1 MKKLSTGLFV
11 LVVLLSCNAEKENNA
26 VTEKPVTKSLQQITV
41 IEENGTPTID
51 IKSFSL
57 VGDSSE
63 AQIADAKEILKVKRK
78 WPLAMQEK
86 SRKLFEEIL
95 SKDFTIRGEDEFF
108 GNREDYI
115 KDREKGNW
123 GIDTVRYE
131 NLVLQFFG
139 DVAVLTYR
147 NKLTGTDIAGI
158 PNKEFY
164 TWADM
169 FKKEDGAWKIGASHC
184 IDARVEYFGK

>member
-1 MKKLSTGLFV
+1 MKILLTGLFA
-11 LVVLLSCNAEKENNA
+11 LIVLLSCNAEKENNA
-26 VTEKPVTKSLQQITV
+26 AAEKPVAKNLQQITV
-41 IEENGTPTID
+41 TEENFTPTVD

-57 VGDSSE
+57 VGDSSG
-63 AQIADAKEILKVKRK
+63 AQIADAREILKIKRK
-78 WPLAMQEK
+78 WPLAMQQK
-86 SRKLFEEIL
+86 NRKLFEEIL
-95 SKDFTIRGEDEFF
+95 SKDFSMRGEDEFF

-115 KDREKGNW
+115 KDREKGTW
-123 GIDTVRYE
+123 SIDTVKYE

-139 DVAVLTYR
+139 DIAVLSYR

-169 FKKEDGAWKIGASHC
+169 FKKEDGAWKILASHC